1 MSHMRIEP
9 NDSPTELSY
18 MELLHGLESDV
29 ASDEMMPDNVKHE
42 LAAVINK
49 IRGIIA
55 PYSA

>member
-1 MSHMRIEP
+1 MRIEP

-42 LAAVINK
+42 LTAVINK